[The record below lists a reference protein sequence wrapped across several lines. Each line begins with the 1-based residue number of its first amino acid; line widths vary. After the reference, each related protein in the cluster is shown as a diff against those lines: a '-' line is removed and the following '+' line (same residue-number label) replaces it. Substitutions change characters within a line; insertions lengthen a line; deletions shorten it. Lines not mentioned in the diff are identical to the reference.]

1 MSGTLNVEQSP
12 QSLLVQEGRSTNFTC
27 HFPSSS
33 FSALHWYKWEP
44 AKSPKILF
52 IITLNRDVEAEGRV
66 RATLDITKGYSYL
79 YIKGSQPEDSA
90 TYLCA
95 SDTVLS
101 GHLQPTP
108 KPVAGVALVMASTKS
123 HVWGGKGEFNE
134 LQCVPYSGGN
144 GRSSQ
149 LLKPLEFPMM
159 RAIKVSFIYQ

>member
-1 MSGTLNVEQSP
+1 MEQSP
-12 QSLLVQEGRSTNFTC
+12 QSLHVQEGRTTNFTC

-33 FSALHWYKWEP
+33 FYALHWYKWEP
-44 AKSPKILF
+44 AKSPEILF
-52 IITLNRDVEAEGRV
+52 IITSNRDVEAEGRV

-101 GHLQPTP
+101 RHLQPTP
-108 KPVAGVALVMASTKS
+108 EPMAGVALVMASTKS
-123 HVWGGKGEFNE
+123 HVWGGKGKFNE

-159 RAIKVSFIYQ
+159 RTIKVSFIYQ